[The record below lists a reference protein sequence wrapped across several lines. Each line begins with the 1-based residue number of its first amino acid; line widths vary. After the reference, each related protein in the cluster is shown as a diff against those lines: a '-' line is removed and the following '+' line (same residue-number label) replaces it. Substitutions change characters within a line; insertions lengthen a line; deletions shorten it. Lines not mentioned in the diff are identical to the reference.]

1 MNRWRAV
8 GRVSRL
14 CSFFLMDVKGW
25 LVDFFRELFAP
36 PKSDS
41 RRERYYRPSYEVL
54 ESREML
60 AADLFIGDLNV
71 GESGTAYFP
80 VSLMGMPSGP
90 VSVNYSTASGTA
102 VAGSDYTA
110 VSGTLEFQPW
120 EMMKT
125 IEVPILG
132 DTHHEGSENFSVN
145 LSGASLGDIRR
156 AARGIDPR
164 HVHRRGLLC
173 YQ

>member
-1 MNRWRAV
+1 
-8 GRVSRL
+8 
-14 CSFFLMDVKGW
+14 
-25 LVDFFRELFAP
+25 
-36 PKSDS
+36 
-41 RRERYYRPSYEVL
+41 
-54 ESREML
+54 ML
-60 AADLFIGDLNV
+60 TADLAINDISL
-71 GESGTAYFP
+71 GESGNYEFSVA
-80 VSLMGMPSGP
+80 LMGMPTGP
-90 VSVNYSTASGTA
+90 VTVDYSTADGTA
-102 VAGSDYTA
+102 TAGSDYTA